1 MWGRLFGRGR
11 DDGAEISCA
20 QCGRTVLAGEWTQR
34 LSNDDDEERIL
45 CSLCADVDQAQSE
58 PAAVSTTPAGS
69 GRVKATRSDSDVFWK
84 ALKDKDAEIER
95 LNAHLLRAEAERQEL
110 AGRLAQ
116 LQRQLESAGVPL
128 AAATASAPPVAEAA
142 LAAAPAERTQEM
154 PPVAASPAEPAA
166 EAPPVAEPTAEAP
179 PVAAPT
185 LAMPA
190 MTAPSVETPRD
201 AAPSADVP
209 RVAPSPSAAAS
220 SAAAPT
226 EPEFAGDAAHLTLLQ
241 RGVDLL
247 NVSPVPRRIAE
258 TNENLGMPTVNIGF
272 DGRELVATFMWSMG
286 WYQFAVSLE
295 GGGVVRMLER
305 GYEQRTD
312 MRPNAS
318 VRPDGTVH
326 LAAAQIKRPSA
337 TQKDDLPPGLPLA
350 TKGEIL
356 SKSMMGQRTDDEP
369 LPSSWEQAKS
379 GDFDW
384 GR

>member
-34 LSNDDDEERIL
+34 LSNDDEDERIL
-45 CSLCADVDQAQSE
+45 CSLCADIDQAQSE
-58 PAAVSTTPAGS
+58 PAAVATTPAGS

-116 LQRQLESAGVPL
+116 LQRQLESAGVPMP
-128 AAATASAPPVAEAA
+128 AATAVAPPVAEAA
-142 LAAAPAERTQEM
+142 LTAAPAERTQEM
-154 PPVAASPAEPAA
+154 PPVAASPAEPVAEARPVTAPTMAMPTVAMPSVEAPRDAAPAA
-166 EAPPVAEPTAEAP
+166 E
-179 PVAAPT
+179 
-185 LAMPA
+185 
-190 MTAPSVETPRD
+190 APSVETPPP
-201 AAPSADVP
+201 AAP
-209 RVAPSPSAAAS
+209 
-220 SAAAPT
+220 PT
-226 EPEFAGDAAHLTLLQ
+226 EPEFEGDAAQLTLLQ

-295 GGGVVRMLER
+295 GGSAVRMLER
-305 GYEQRTD
+305 GYEQRPD

-326 LAAAQIKRPSA
+326 LAPAQIKRPSA

-350 TKGEIL
+350 TKGEII

-369 LPSSWEQAKS
+369 LPSSWDQAKS